1 MTMPRLRQL
10 VIAARSL
17 KTADQ
22 LAEVLGLGEP
32 FIDTGVEEF
41 GLVNRVFPIG
51 DQFLEVVVPTTQ
63 KAPAAR
69 FIERGG
75 EGGYMAIFQ
84 TEDLTAARTRIDKLG
99 VRRVWNVDLEDI
111 AASHLHP
118 ADVGGAIVSIDEA
131 RPAASWRWA
140 GPGWQ
145 KRAKPG
151 ALRGAVLAGPDPEG
165 MAAHWADILEVP
177 KGRRYLRVAD
187 EAGIEFRQ
195 GPEERLIQFQ
205 IAVKEPRA
213 ALQRARGMNLCV
225 VDKVVK
231 VAGVALEL
239 ETL

>member
-1 MTMPRLRQL
+1 MTLPRLRQL

-17 KTADQ
+17 STADL
-22 LAEVLGLGEP
+22 LAELLGLGEP
-32 FIDTGVEEF
+32 YIDPGVEEF

-51 DQFLEVVVPTTQ
+51 DQFLEIVVPTSG

-84 TEDLTAARTRIDKLG
+84 TDDLAAARARVDGLG
-99 VRRVWNVDLEDI
+99 VRRVWNMDLDMI

-118 ADVGGAIVSIDEA
+118 ADVGGAIVSLDEA
-131 RPAASWRWA
+131 HPAASWHWA
-140 GPGWQ
+140 GPGWE
-145 KRAKPG
+145 KRSKPG

-165 MAAHWADILEVP
+165 MAAHWAEILEVP

-205 IAVKEPRA
+205 IALKDPRA
-213 ALQRARGMNLCV
+213 ALQRARGKNVCV
-225 VDKVVK
+225 VDKVMK
-231 VAGVALEL
+231 IAGVALEL
-239 ETL
+239 EAL